1 LNHLFL
7 GSVAFGV
14 TLLLASFLLG
24 GKDVDHGAGGGHGHG
39 DSAPGF
45 GWMPLSSLRFWVF
58 MFTFGGGAGL
68 ALSALDSSE
77 TVAGIGALAVGWLSG
92 AIAVTVIRKV
102 SSSSSSSL
110 VQGAELVGMTGTLV
124 LPVGTNKPGKVRVD
138 IKGRTEDFVANL
150 HDAGAEL
157 VTGTAVVVVA
167 EGDLGSLLVTKHEL

>member
-1 LNHLFL
+1 MNHLFL

-14 TLLLASFLLG
+14 TLLLATFLLG
-24 GKDVDHGAGGGHGHG
+24 GKDVDHGGGGHGHG
-39 DSAPGF
+39 DSAPSF
-45 GWMPLSSLRFWVF
+45 GWMPFASLRFWVF
-58 MFTFGGGAGL
+58 MFTFGGAAGL
-68 ALSALDSSE
+68 ALTALDSSE
-77 TVAGIGALAVGWLSG
+77 PVAGIGALVVGWLSG

-102 SSSSSSSL
+102 TSSSSSSL

-157 VTGTAVVVVA
+157 VTGTHVVVVA
-167 EGDLGSLLVTKHEL
+167 EGDSGSLLVTKHEL